1 MVRSAQLEPNHPE
14 TNQMTTNNELEFR
27 AMAQLETARM
37 TARDERV
44 TKKARMEA
52 ELRADALS
60 RLLFGIAGN
69 SPKIVLLLRA
79 LQQKYAPNEVSQ

>member
-1 MVRSAQLEPNHPE
+1 
-14 TNQMTTNNELEFR
+14 MTTNNELEFR